1 MLIHVVALI
10 LVLWNFNELEI
21 YEKPSYRIDCCYL
34 CFHVN
39 STFVTQLFLLVTTQQ
54 INISTYNV
62 KRWSEFF
69 FF

>member
-1 MLIHVVALI
+1 MLIHVVALN

-39 STFVTQLFLLVTTQQ
+39 FTFVTQLFLLVTTQQ
-54 INISTYNV
+54 INI
-62 KRWSEFF
+62 
-69 FF
+69 

>member
-21 YEKPSYRIDCCYL
+21 YEKPSYRIDCYCL

-39 STFVTQLFLLVTTQQ
+39 STFVSQLFLLVTTQQ
-54 INISTYNV
+54 INI
-62 KRWSEFF
+62 
-69 FF
+69 